1 MDRGL
6 SLLGGI
12 GLGAG
17 LMYFLDPQ
25 QGRRRRGL
33 VRDQLTSL
41 LSRADDAAC
50 CVGRDLAHRARGVAA
65 EARSLVSADDA
76 DDRVIEGR
84 VRSALGRVVSH
95 PSAIEAA

>member
-25 QGRRRRGL
+25 QGRRRRAL
-33 VRDQLTSL
+33 VRDQLASL
-41 LSRADDAAC
+41 RSRADDAFSC
-50 CVGRDLAHRARGVAA
+50 TGRDLAHRAQGTAA
-65 EARSLVSADDA
+65 AARSLVSADDA
-76 DDRVIEGR
+76 DDRVIGER

-95 PSAIEAA
+95 PSAIE

>member
-41 LSRADDAAC
+41 MSRAGDAAC

-65 EARSLVSADDA
+65 EARSLLSADAADA
-76 DDRVIEGR
+76 RVIAERVPRAAGR
-84 VRSALGRVVSH
+84 VGAH
-95 PSAIEAA
+95 PSAMAV